1 MLHIR
6 FEGRS
11 YDIPKEQLSLA
22 HAITDHQ
29 VLERVARHMDIS
41 LERLRHY
48 VVDRRPSGV
57 VMVRPEAVYG

>member
-1 MLHIR
+1 MLHVR
-6 FEGRS
+6 FEGCS

-22 HAITDHQ
+22 QAITDRQ
-29 VLERVARHMDIS
+29 VLERVARHLDIVPD
-41 LERLRHY
+41 RLRHY